1 MLLSDVSDLG
11 ELGWNRPRI
20 TVAEI
25 RAPSLWPGAKQ
36 SGAPRVALRA
46 GAGAGAAAAVTA
58 GRAERAVRAE
68 RVGRVAA
75 AVRGS
80 RDGVEA
86 GYGRD
91 VLHILS
97 FFIDKL
103 S

>member
-36 SGAPRVALRA
+36 SGAPRVALR
-46 GAGAGAAAAVTA
+46 AGAGAAAAVTA